1 MPTYHPYPDDAG
13 QPVLLTA
20 PSLPTPLSCWAS
32 PKALATVV
40 PGGPILDSLNGIAL
54 SPWEAPAPDPEV
66 WQAMLGEL
74 SGSIQ
79 TAPPLVCTGGRK
91 PAAGAVVLEPDGRV
105 WIIHPS
111 NAFGGYFATFP
122 KGKQDPGWSLEAT
135 AVREAYEEAGL
146 QVKLVSWLT
155 DVTRSTSVCRY
166 YLARRIGGSP
176 ASMGWESQA
185 VSLVPR
191 PRLTEVLS
199 HPNDKATLAALR
211 KGWMLSG
218 WGIHT

>member
-1 MPTYHPYPDDAG
+1 MSVYHPLNDDHG
-13 QPVLLTA
+13 QRVVLST
-20 PSLPTPLSCWAS
+20 PSSPTSLSSWTD

-40 PGGPILDSLNGIAL
+40 PGGPLPSSLNGIAF
-54 SPWEAPAPDPEV
+54 SKWEAPAPEPDI
-66 WQAMLGEL
+66 WQAMLGDL
-74 SGSIQ
+74 PFTIAS
-79 TAPPLVCTGGRK
+79 APPMSVATGHK
-91 PAAGAVVLEPDGRV
+91 PAAGTIILEPDGRV

-111 NAFGGYFATFP
+111 NAFGGYSATFP
-122 KGKQDPGWSLEAT
+122 KGKRDPGWSLEAT

-146 QVKLVSWLT
+146 HVQLVSWLT

-191 PRLTEVLS
+191 SLLAEVLK
-199 HPNDKATLAALR
+199 HPNDAAILEALR
-211 KGWMLSG
+211 KGWLLSP
-218 WGIHT
+218 